1 MEHSIRKNQLIRN
14 RSEEI
19 IQNKTREKL
28 WKYRAGNY
36 KYAVQSEINLMC
48 INVPERECRETEA
61 RTIFKG
67 RQSEN
72 FPELIKDNN
81 SQIQDTK

>member
-1 MEHSIRKNQLIRN
+1 
-14 RSEEI
+14 
-19 IQNKTREKL
+19 
-28 WKYRAGNY
+28 
-36 KYAVQSEINLMC
+36 MC
-48 INVPERECRETEA
+48 INVPERECREPEA

-81 SQIQDTK
+81 S